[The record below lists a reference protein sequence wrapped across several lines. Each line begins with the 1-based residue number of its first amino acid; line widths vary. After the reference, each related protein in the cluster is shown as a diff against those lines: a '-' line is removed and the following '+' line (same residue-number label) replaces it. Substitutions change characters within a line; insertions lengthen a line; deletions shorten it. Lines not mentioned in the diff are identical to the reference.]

1 MCPQW
6 GGVTGLSSVEE
17 MTERILYW
25 LSLDMQVRALA
36 ERLLERFAETVGDLP
51 ASAEHHHSDA
61 GGLHRHSLEV
71 ALKALEEFEG
81 NIVME
86 RRPDGS
92 VDSFRSSRN
101 RPRWQYATFITAL
114 CHDLGKLFDLEV
126 RGKDE
131 TWCPIHEPYCDFGR
145 RTKTPVA
152 SWRPD
157 REHGAHA
164 QVSAVLLH
172 HVVSCEDFAYLGVP
186 RFNHVV
192 SCISEGHIKAIT
204 SPLSQMVSRG
214 DQASVEQAQP
224 AIAAQPESKVGL
236 LLSTFQELITSGEMG
251 VNIPGGQVF
260 AEGEKAAVVVPLAVS
275 LARDR
280 LKARQ
285 IVLPPNTHLYNML
298 RNARLVDADEAG
310 HSVRRIRVQGR
321 QGSVSLSALIF
332 PSDKVVPKHV
342 VPTLAAT
349 HFEIEIEPNSEAVA
363 VAEE

>member
-1 MCPQW
+1 MQ
-6 GGVTGLSSVEE
+6 SVEE

-36 ERLLERFAETVGDLP
+36 ERLLERFAEMVGDLP
-51 ASAEHHHSDA
+51 ASAEHHHA
-61 GGLHRHSLEV
+61 EPGGLHRHSLEV

-81 NIVME
+81 NIIME

-92 VDSFRSSRN
+92 VDSFRSARN
-101 RPRWQYATFITAL
+101 RPRWQYATFIAAL
-114 CHDLGKLFDLEV
+114 CHDLGKLFDLDV

-172 HVVSCEDFAYLGVP
+172 HVISCEDFAYLGVP
-186 RFNHVV
+186 RFNHAV
-192 SCISEGHIKAIT
+192 SCLSEGHSKAIA
-204 SPLSQMVSRG
+204 SPLSRMVSRG

-251 VNIPGGQVF
+251 INIPGGQVF
-260 AEGEKAAVVVPLAVS
+260 VEGEKAAVVVPLAVS

-280 LKARQ
+280 LKAKQ

-298 RNARLVDADEAG
+298 RNARLVDADGAG
-310 HSVRRIRVQGR
+310 HSVRRIRVQGKH
-321 QGSVSLSALIF
+321 GTVSLSALIL
-332 PSDKVVPKHV
+332 PTEKIVPKHIL
-342 VPTLAAT
+342 PTLAAT
-349 HFEIEIEPNSEAVA
+349 HFEIDIEAAPEAEAV
-363 VAEE
+363 VEEQASLEN